1 MAQCT
6 PSGASLVRPLSPGT
20 LGISQ
25 RQGCDPAWALP
36 ACAHAESLLPCP
48 GLCDPVD
55 CVAHQAPL
63 SIEFPREEYWS
74 GLPFPPPGGLPN
86 PGIKFTSPA
95 SFQPGRSLNPSTWSL
110 DLSRGL
116 LPVLGSLGGLL
127 PFEWSYP
134 SIKEVEGSPVLLPGL
149 GPREDRGVARGRG
162 RPPSAQS
169 GHGVPTAPFVLGV
182 AVATGRLL
190 FFISRNFKNH
200 PEKVTLL

>member
-1 MAQCT
+1 M
-6 PSGASLVRPLSPGT
+6 
-20 LGISQ
+20 
-25 RQGCDPAWALP
+25 
-36 ACAHAESLLPCP
+36 
-48 GLCDPVD
+48 
-55 CVAHQAPL
+55 
-63 SIEFPREEYWS
+63 
-74 GLPFPPPGGLPN
+74 
-86 PGIKFTSPA
+86 
-95 SFQPGRSLNPSTWSL
+95 
-110 DLSRGL
+110 
-116 LPVLGSLGGLL
+116 LGSLGGLL